1 MTKMFIGGSRRL
13 SRTNTNVKAKLE
25 ALIQKEYTI
34 LIGDANGADKSVQQY
49 LLDRHYG
56 NVIVFCMANGCRNNL
71 GQWEERRIQVH
82 GKKNGFEY
90 YSAKDMEMAREADYG
105 FMLWD
110 AKSKGTL
117 QNIINLVKDNKRT
130 LVYISPERDFLVLDT
145 LDDIPNLLA
154 KCDEKDRN
162 FLDEKLKLSI
172 TLKNR
177 SMQREFDIV
186 A

>member
-1 MTKMFIGGSRRL
+1 MTKIFIGGSRRL
-13 SRTNTNVKAKLE
+13 SRMNINVKTKLE
-25 ALIQKEYTI
+25 AIIQKNYTI
-34 LIGDANGADKSVQQY
+34 LVGDANGADKSVQQY

-71 GQWEERRIQVH
+71 GQWEERRIQVR
-82 GKKNGFEY
+82 GNKNGFEF
-90 YSAKDMEMAREADYG
+90 YSAKDAEMAREADYG

-117 QNIINLVKDNKRT
+117 QNIINLLRSNKRT

-145 LDDIPNLLA
+145 LGDIPNLLA

-162 FLDEKLKLSI
+162 FLEDKLKVSVMI
-172 TLKNR
+172 KDR
-177 SMQREFDIV
+177 AMQREFDIV